1 MGLPI
6 FTIFVYKFQLSVNQ
20 ELIIGQHPLKK
31 SLANLVK
38 DGKVPHATMFLG
50 PKGSGKLALAMVLAS
65 SLMCHDA
72 PDGVS
77 CGNCNSCKKQ
87 EKMVHPDIHFSFPFL
102 GSKVTSDH
110 FLPQWR
116 SFIEETPYRSFE
128 EWMNYIGAE
137 NKQGNINTLECVHI
151 TKKLNLKSFEGN
163 KKILIM
169 WLPEFLGKE
178 GNRLLK
184 LIEEP
189 PENTFFILISNNQDL
204 ILNTI
209 LSRCQM
215 IKLSQCSDDE
225 IQKGLTELEGVSE
238 EKAKMIARIA
248 DGNYHEALKLKNEVQ
263 NDYEKLFVEW
273 LRKCYKGKKSEL
285 VTVSEQI
292 AAMGREPEKQF
303 FKYGLHFLREMMLLK
318 FGDRPS
324 HLPEDQQS
332 SAVKLGSLL
341 SFEQLESMA
350 EVFTECIFYIERN
363 ANPKILLLNT
373 SIQLHKIMR
382 NLVTA

>member
-1 MGLPI
+1 M
-6 FTIFVYKFQLSVNQ
+6 NQ
-20 ELIIGQHPLKK
+20 TKVIGQAEIKK
-31 SLANLVK
+31 SLSNLVK
-38 DGKVPHATMFLG
+38 DGQIPHAMMFLG
-50 PKGSGKLALAMVLAS
+50 PKGVGKLAMAMALAGNLICKDTENGVACGKCS
-65 SLMCHDA
+65 SCLKH
-72 PDGVS
+72 
-77 CGNCNSCKKQ
+77 
-87 EKMVHPDIHFSFPFL
+87 EKMIHPDIHYSFPFV

-116 SFIEETPYRSFE
+116 TFIKESPYRSFE
-128 EWMNYIGAE
+128 EWMHYIGAE

-163 KKILIM
+163 KKILVM

-189 PENTFFILISNNQDL
+189 PEHTFFILVTDHQDL

-215 IKLSQCSDDE
+215 VKFSQCSDEE
-225 IQKGLTELEGVSE
+225 IANGLTQMEQVAS

-263 NDYEKLFVEW
+263 NDYEILFVDW

-292 AAMGREPEKQF
+292 AAMGRESEKQF

-324 HLPEDQQS
+324 HLPENQQS

-350 EVFTECIFYIERN
+350 ELFTECIFYIERN

-382 NLVTA
+382 NLVVCT

>member
-1 MGLPI
+1 M
-6 FTIFVYKFQLSVNQ
+6 NQ
-20 ELIIGQHPLKK
+20 EQIVGQQAIKK
-31 SLANLVK
+31 SLSNLVK
-38 DGKVPHATMFLG
+38 DGLIPHAMMFLG
-50 PKGSGKLALAMVLAS
+50 PKGSGKLAMAMALAS
-65 SLMCHDA
+65 NLMCKDNK
-72 PDGVS
+72 DGVS
-77 CGNCNSCKKQ
+77 CGRCSSCIKQ
-87 EKMVHPDIHFSFPFL
+87 EKMIHPDVHYSFPFV
-102 GSKVTSDH
+102 GSKVSSDN

-116 SFIEETPYRSFE
+116 SFILETPYRSFE
-128 EWMNYIGAE
+128 DWMNYIGAE

-189 PENTFFILISNNQDL
+189 PEHTFFILVSDNPDL

-215 IKLSQCSDDE
+215 IKFTQCSEAE
-225 IQKGLTELEGVSE
+225 IKNGLIQLEGTDE
-238 EKAKMIARIA
+238 EKAGMIARIA

-263 NDYEKLFVEW
+263 NDFEDLFVEW
-273 LRKCYKGKKSEL
+273 LRKCYKGKKTEI
-285 VTVSEQI
+285 VTVSEKI
-292 AAMGREPEKQF
+292 AAMGRESEKQF

-324 HLPEDQQS
+324 HLPESQES
-332 SAVKLGSLL
+332 SAVKLGALL

-350 EVFTECIFYIERN
+350 ELFSECIFYVERN

-373 SIQLHKIMR
+373 SIKLHKIMR
-382 NLVTA
+382 NSVVAV